1 MRIIKS
7 LQNEQIKEFARLKE
21 KKYRDETGLFLVEGE
36 HLVRMAIEAGCLT
49 TLLVAEEELENYLD
63 IIEEEKTII
72 VTESIINKLSF
83 TKTPQNIMGIAKQ
96 NTYDKKDCSRVLVL
110 DTLQDPGN
118 VGTLIRSALAFN
130 YDKIYVSES
139 TVDVYNEKVIR
150 ASQGAIFK
158 INVVKKELNDIYRLL
173 KKNEFDII
181 VTSLTNNSVYLEE
194 LEKKD
199 KFAIV
204 LGNEGN
210 GVSEVSLKNASTV
223 VKIKMSDKIDSLN
236 VAVAGSIVM
245 YNLTEGK

>member
-7 LQNEQIKEFARLKE
+7 LQNEQIKSYSRLKE

-36 HLVRMAIEAGCLT
+36 HLVRMAIEANCLS

-63 IIEEEKTII
+63 IIDEEKTI
-72 VTESIINKLSF
+72 VVSESIINKLSF
-83 TKTPQNIMGIAKQ
+83 TKTPQNIMGVAKQ
-96 NTYDKKDCSRVLVL
+96 NVFDKKECNRVLVL

-158 INVVKKELNDIYRLL
+158 ISVVKKELNDIYRLL
-173 KKNEFDII
+173 KKNEFEIL

-194 LEKKD
+194 LDKKD

-210 GVSEVSLKNASTV
+210 GVSEVSLKNATKV
-223 VKIKMSDKIDSLN
+223 VKIRMSDKIDSLN
-236 VAVAGSIVM
+236 VAVAGSIIM

>member
-1 MRIIKS
+1 MKIIRS
-7 LQNEQIKEFARLKE
+7 LQNEQIKNFARLKE
-21 KKYRDETGLFLVEGE
+21 KKYRDETGLFIVEGD
-36 HLVRMAIEAGCLT
+36 HLVRMALEANCLT

-63 IIEEEKTII
+63 IIDEDKTII

-83 TKTPQNIMGIAKQ
+83 TKSPQNVIGIARQ
-96 NTYDKKDCSRVLVL
+96 NTFDKKDISKVLVL

-139 TVDVYNEKVIR
+139 TVDIYNEKVIR

-158 INVVKKELNDIYRLL
+158 INIVKKELNEIYRIL
-173 KKNEFDII
+173 KKNDFEIL
-181 VTSLTNNSVYLEE
+181 VTSLTENSIYLDEVT
-194 LEKKD
+194 KKD

-210 GVSEVSLKNASTV
+210 GVSEVSLKNATSV
-223 VKIKMSDKIDSLN
+223 VKIKMSEEIDSLN

-245 YNLTEGK
+245 YTLGGK

>member
-1 MRIIKS
+1 MKIIRS
-7 LQNEQIKEFARLKE
+7 LQNEQIKNFARLKE
-21 KKYRDETGLFLVEGE
+21 KKYRDETGLFIVEGD
-36 HLVRMAIEAGCLT
+36 HLVRMALEANCLT

-63 IIEEEKTII
+63 IIDEDKTII

-83 TKTPQNIMGIAKQ
+83 TKSPQNVIGVAKQ
-96 NTYDKKDCSRVLVL
+96 NTFDKKDVSKVLVL

-158 INVVKKELNDIYRLL
+158 INIVKKELNEIYRIL
-173 KKNEFDII
+173 KKNNFEIL
-181 VTSLTNNSVYLEE
+181 VTSLTNNSIYLEE
-194 LEKKD
+194 VTKKD

-210 GVSEVSLKNASTV
+210 GVSEVSLKNATSV
-223 VKIKMSDKIDSLN
+223 VKIKMSEEIDSLN

-245 YNLTEGK
+245 YTLGGK